1 MIAAQNTIPMN
12 SSLSQNH
19 ALLTEILI
27 NSGYTGP
34 IIHKV
39 IHRSYH
45 DVDHGPVPSFTCP
58 MHHPPGICPTVP
70 SFGPIQCGANRS
82 FTASS
87 RDIVAIKLLPQETAR
102 YKKTGRCDAALLIR
116 DKDKRRDL
124 I

>member
-12 SSLSQNH
+12 SSPSQNH

-39 IHRSYH
+39 IHRPYYRPYH
-45 DVDHGPVPSFTCP
+45 NVDHGPVPSFTCP
-58 MHHPPGICPTVP
+58 IHHPPGICPTNLP
-70 SFGPIQCGANRS
+70 FGPIQCGANRS

-87 RDIVAIKLLPQETAR
+87 GNSVAIKLLPLKTAR
-102 YKKTGRCDAALLIR
+102 Y
-116 DKDKRRDL
+116 
-124 I
+124 